1 MQQKLLRENQK
12 RFSDMY
18 AVYFTKMLRFSKAY
32 VLREEDAE
40 NIVQDIFL
48 YLWEHTDV
56 LEKVDNRDAFLFTL
70 VKNRCLNFLKHQF
83 YVQTRKQSLEKTETF
98 ELQMNLY
105 ALQQFDESA
114 LSLEEV
120 ETLLCK
126 AIGTLPERCRKIFIL
141 SRMEGLKYKEIAE
154 RLDISVN
161 TVENQVSI
169 ALKKL
174 KVELKDYLPLLM
186 YLLS

>member
-1 MQQKLLRENQK
+1 MQQKFMHEMQK
-12 RFSDMY
+12 SFSDMY

-32 VLREEDAE
+32 VGREEDAE

-56 LEKVDNRDAFLFTL
+56 LETVDNRDAFLFTL
-70 VKNRCLNFLKHQF
+70 VKNRCLNFLKHQL
-83 YVQTRKQSLEKTETF
+83 YVETRKQSLEKAETL
-98 ELQMNLY
+98 ELQMNVY
-105 ALQQFDESA
+105 SLQQFDESA

-120 ETLLCK
+120 EALLRQ
-126 AIGTLPERCRKIFIL
+126 AIGTLPERCRRIFIL

-161 TVENQVSI
+161 TVENQISI

-174 KVELKDYLPLLM
+174 KVELKDYLPLLVF
-186 YLLS
+186 LFS